1 MKFSVAALITT
12 VVAIASAQRTYNRTT
27 ALAEGQL
34 EKYKCL
40 TTEKWL
46 SNFGIPECLKE
57 CTRKANREDGC
68 AYNDF
73 VCHSINYQAYSD
85 LIEPCAFPAA
95 IGGNGTCTL
104 EELNAVRPI
113 VTDSINFFNA
123 TLYSAYAERNC
134 RVRLSIAKTLSIVQ
148 SEETIVS
155 TKRGLS
161 I

>member
-1 MKFSVAALITT
+1 MSQLIHR
-12 VVAIASAQRTYNRTT
+12 QYFR
-27 ALAEGQL
+27 
-34 EKYKCL
+34 

-46 SNFGIPECLKE
+46 SDFGIPECLKE
-57 CTRKANREDGC
+57 CTRQANREDGC

-85 LIEPCAFPAA
+85 VSISFTGKRTGTNPGQLIEPCAFPPA

-123 TLYSAYAERNC
+123 TLYSAYAERDC
-134 RVRLSIAKTLSIVQ
+134 RVRLSIVKTLKIVE

-155 TKRGLS
+155 TKRELS
-161 I
+161 V